1 MNEKIV
7 KEARDWIGTPF
18 KSQGRVKQVACDCL
32 GLIIGVAKNLNIN
45 ASNGLPL
52 SMYDQLNYNLK
63 KQTVDLENLLESLL
77 IKSDKLSVGSL
88 VLIKFDAIPQHLG
101 IISDHTHYGFGLI
114 HSDIK
119 TNKVVEHG
127 LTEDLFQKIQHIYKF
142 CE

>member
-101 IISDHTHYGFGLI
+101 IISDHTHYG
-114 HSDIK
+114 
-119 TNKVVEHG
+119 
-127 LTEDLFQKIQHIYKF
+127 
-142 CE
+142 